1 MNLAGKT
8 NRLAFAGREGSDSV
22 PATVVDRQPQVP
34 CNREREREREREKE
48 RERIYIYIY

>member
-22 PATVVDRQPQVP
+22 PATVVDRQPQVL
-34 CNREREREREREKE
+34 CIQRERERERERE
-48 RERIYIYIY
+48 RDT